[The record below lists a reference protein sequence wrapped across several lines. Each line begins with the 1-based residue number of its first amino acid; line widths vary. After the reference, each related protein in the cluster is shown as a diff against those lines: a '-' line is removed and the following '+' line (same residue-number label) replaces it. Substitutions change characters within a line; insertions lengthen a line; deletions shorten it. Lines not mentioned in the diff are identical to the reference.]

1 MLEKA
6 MDMASGLKKY
16 LTVVLKLSLAAA
28 LLIWVLSQVDWGA
41 FFETIAD
48 AHAIWIG
55 AVLAVDVA
63 DRFFM
68 SAKWKYLLEK
78 MGVHVGLSTALTH
91 NLRGGLAERVVQWGV
106 GGDITRTAGLSRDTG
121 QPGPV
126 VLSVIIEKIVGLS
139 ALGSLAAVS
148 FCILNFRVGFVSWQW
163 LFPVS
168 LLCIGGLFALPFVM
182 MEDRVVNLTARIGRA
197 IPFEVG
203 KTWTDRLSNLK
214 KYWCVD
220 PRALLVFYGLT
231 AVEQLVSTVNLL
243 LLGNAFGISVTVV
256 GAFSVMPIATFFS
269 RLPITTQAL
278 GVREGLYVLMLG
290 FIGIGAAEAFAIAL
304 TVRVSHTVVFGVG
317 ALLTAP
323 FREKE
328 GKVVVNRDS

>member
-1 MLEKA
+1 MQQKTVEA
-6 MDMASGLKKY
+6 SSGLKRY
-16 LTVVLKLSLAAA
+16 LTVFLKLFLAAA
-28 LLIWVLSQVDWGA
+28 LLIWVMSQVDWEN
-41 FFETIAD
+41 FLETIAD
-48 AHAIWIG
+48 ANAIWIG
-55 AVLAVDVA
+55 ALLAVDVG

-68 SAKWKYLLEK
+68 SAKWRYLLEK

-91 NLRGGLAERVVQWGV
+91 NLRGGLVERVVQWGV

-139 ALGSLAAVS
+139 ALGSLAVVS
-148 FCILNFRVGFVSWQW
+148 FYILNFRVGFVSWQW
-163 LFPVS
+163 LLPVS

-182 MEDRVVNLTARIGRA
+182 MKDRAVNVTARIGRA

-203 KTWTDRLSNLK
+203 KTWTARLAKLK
-214 KYWCVD
+214 KYWCVESSV
-220 PRALLVFYGLT
+220 LLVFYGLT

-243 LLGNAFGISVTVV
+243 LLGNAFGIPVTII

-290 FIGIGAAEAFAIAL
+290 FIGIGTAEAFAIAL

-317 ALLTAP
+317 TLLTVP
-323 FREKE
+323 LQSRKE
-328 GKVVVNRDS
+328 VEPNSE